1 MTHTAKIRQT
11 VRRAALWA
19 ITPNP
24 KASGFIA
31 AIVSTHAALTSRPAA
46 ATFFALLALACLVA
60 WAFTTDEISQ

>member
-1 MTHTAKIRQT
+1 MTHTVKIRQT

-24 KASGFIA
+24 KVSGVIA
-31 AIVSTHAALTSRPAA
+31 ALVATHAALAGRPAA